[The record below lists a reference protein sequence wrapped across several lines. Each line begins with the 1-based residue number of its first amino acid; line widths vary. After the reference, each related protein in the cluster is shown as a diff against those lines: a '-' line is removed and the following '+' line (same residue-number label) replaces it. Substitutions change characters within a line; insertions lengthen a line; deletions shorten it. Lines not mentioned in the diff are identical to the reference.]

1 MVDQAQSAVAGD
13 PIAELT
19 AIVEVYV
26 ARHSHHRATARVANR
41 EFDLLT
47 AQWQDE
53 VVAIRRRLRDR
64 LTDVLVAG
72 QRAGLFQLAGAEAG
86 GPTGGMAANLAAI
99 TILDM
104 CIHVSEWFHDRRP
117 LSFVE
122 LQNLYV
128 EMALRLVG
136 ATPPGASPR

>member
-1 MVDQAQSAVAGD
+1 VAGD

-26 ARHSHHRATARVANR
+26 ARHSHHRDTARVANR

-47 AQWQDE
+47 GEWYEE

-72 QRAGLFQLAGAEAG
+72 QQTGVFHLPGADGASPVG
-86 GPTGGMAANLAAI
+86 TAANVTAI

-104 CIHVSEWFHDRRP
+104 CIHLSEWFHDRRP
-117 LSFVE
+117 LSLAE
-122 LQNLYV
+122 LQHLYV
-128 EMALRLVG
+128 EMALRLAG
-136 ATPPGASPR
+136 AARRG